1 ARRPIVTG
9 CLLMM
14 IGAAGNA
21 FISPHTS
28 LAWITTC
35 LAIQG
40 LGVGIVMIPA
50 TVVGLN
56 AIADHS
62 MAHASTIR
70 SLSNQVGAAISV
82 AVMFALVNSR
92 LASATTAAQTK
103 RAYNSVFI
111 VAMVALAVAILIGL
125 RMP

>member
-1 ARRPIVTG
+1 
-9 CLLMM
+9 
-14 IGAAGNA
+14 
-21 FISPHTS
+21 
-28 LAWITTC
+28 
-35 LAIQG
+35 
-40 LGVGIVMIPA
+40 MIPA

-82 AVMFALVNSR
+82 AVMFALVNAR
-92 LASATTAAQTK
+92 LASATTAAQTQ

-125 RMP
+125 RMPATGSRPIVRTKGESWDVSTDAMS